1 MSTRKKVIIAIIVV
15 AVLGAAAGANI
26 YFRREQGPSITAEAI
41 RARDLES
48 IVSASGRVQPK
59 RQVNISAQQMGR
71 VTRLAVEEGQRVKK
85 DQFLLEID
93 PRQLEG
99 QLQRGEASVA
109 AARSG
114 LAQAHVGVASA
125 QTALEQSRA
134 GLELS
139 QQNLKRQQDLW
150 KDGLTTREA
159 LDRAQNEVTVR
170 EAEVKRSQ
178 QEVTARQQDIETRE
192 QQIKQEQAGLSTTR
206 YNMAQIVVLSPMD
219 GIVTRRNIEEGE
231 TAVVGTMNNAGSQLL
246 TIADMS
252 VIEAEVEVDDTDI
265 PFVMLGQQA
274 KVKIDAVEDRE
285 FRGHVTEIGN
295 SPIQSSNQQGG
306 QRQATSFRVVITLD
320 EEVPNIR
327 PGFTCTAD
335 ITTSTKQ
342 NVTSVPIQALTVRE
356 LLFDPQG
363 KIVREDTT
371 DKRKRRSADDNKSSD
386 EPPPGHTRK
395 ETEGVFLV
403 RDKKAVFTPVKIG
416 IAGEKYFEVL
426 DGLKAGD
433 QVVTGPFA
441 NVRELADGEE
451 IRLQEEP
458 RSRRGASTGETS
470 RNQNENS
477 SRK

>member
-1 MSTRKKVIIAIIVV
+1 MSTRKKVVIAVIVV

-71 VTRLAVEEGQRVKK
+71 VTRLAVEEGQRVKAG
-85 DQFLLEID
+85 QFLLEID

-109 AARSG
+109 AAKSG
-114 LAQAHVGVASA
+114 LAQARTSVAA
-125 QTALEQSRA
+125 AETALEQAKA
-134 GLELS
+134 GLELA

-150 KDGLTTREA
+150 KDGLTTRES
-159 LDRAQNEVTVR
+159 LERAQNELTVR
-170 EAEVKRSQ
+170 QAEVKRSQ
-178 QEVTARQQDIETRE
+178 QDITLRNQEIETRE

-206 YNMAQIVVLSPMD
+206 YNMSQIIVVSPMD

-252 VIEAEVEVDDTDI
+252 VIEAEVEVDETDI
-265 PFVMLGQQA
+265 PFVALGQQA

-335 ITTSTKQ
+335 ITTSKKQ
-342 NVTSVPIQALTVRE
+342 NVTAVPIQALTVRE

-363 KIVREDTT
+363 KIVREESK
-371 DKRKRRSADDNKSSD
+371 DKRRRSSSDTNTTAD

-426 DGLKAGD
+426 EGLKTGD

-451 IRLQEEP
+451 IRLQQET
-458 RSRRGASTGETS
+458 RNRRGTSTSESSG
-470 RNQNENS
+470 NQNESS

>member
-1 MSTRKKVIIAIIVV
+1 MSTRKKVIISVIVV

-26 YFRREQGPSITAEAI
+26 YFRREQGPSVTAEAI
-41 RARDLES
+41 RTRDLES

-109 AARSG
+109 AAKSG
-114 LAQAHVGVASA
+114 LAQAQVSVSSA
-125 QTALEQSRA
+125 ETAREQSKA
-134 GLELS
+134 SLQLA

-150 KDGLTTREA
+150 KDGLTTRES
-159 LDRAQNEVTVR
+159 LERAQNDVTIR
-170 EAEVKRSQ
+170 EADVRRSEQ
-178 QEVTARQQDIETRE
+178 DVAARKQEIETRA

-252 VIEAEVEVDDTDI
+252 VIEAEVEVDETDI
-265 PFVMLGQQA
+265 PFVVLGQQA

-295 SPIQSSNQQGG
+295 SPIQSNNQQGG

-335 ITTSTKQ
+335 ITTSKKQ
-342 NVTSVPIQALTVRE
+342 NVISVPIQALTVRE
-356 LLFDPQG
+356 LLFDPQN
-363 KIVREDTT
+363 KIVRENTT
-371 DKRKRRSADDNKSSD
+371 DKRKRRSADDSKSSD

-395 ETEGVFLV
+395 ETEGVFLIQ
-403 RDKKAVFTPVKIG
+403 DKKAVFTPVKVG

-426 DGLKAGD
+426 DGLKPGD
-433 QVVTGPFA
+433 RVITGPFA
-441 NVRELADGEE
+441 NVRGLTDGEE
-451 IRLQEEP
+451 IRLQDET
-458 RSRRGASTGETS
+458 RNRRTGTSSDGRTQDESTS
-470 RNQNENS
+470 R
-477 SRK
+477 K

>member
-1 MSTRKKVIIAIIVV
+1 MSTRKKVIIAVIVV
-15 AVLGAAAGANI
+15 VVLGAAAGANI

-71 VTRLAVEEGQRVKK
+71 VTRLAVEEGQRVKAG
-85 DQFLLEID
+85 QFLLEID

-109 AARSG
+109 AAKSG

-125 QTALEQSRA
+125 QTSLEQSKA
-134 GLELS
+134 SLELS

-159 LDRAQNEVTVR
+159 LERAQNEVTVR

-178 QEVTARQQDIETRE
+178 QEIAARQQEIETRE
-192 QQIKQEQAGLSTTR
+192 QQIKQEQAGLSSTR
-206 YNMAQIVVLSPMD
+206 YNMSQIVIESPMD

-252 VIEAEVEVDDTDI
+252 VIEAEVEVDETDI
-265 PFVMLGQQA
+265 PFVALGQPA
-274 KVKIDAVEDRE
+274 KVTIDAVEDRE

-295 SPIQSSNQQGG
+295 SPIQSNNQQGG

-335 ITTSTKQ
+335 ITTSKKQ

-363 KIVREDTT
+363 KIVREDPK
-371 DKRKRRSADDNKSSD
+371 DKRRRGADTNTSAD

-403 RDKKAVFTPVKIG
+403 RDKKVVFTPVKIG

-426 DGLKAGD
+426 EGLKAGD

-458 RSRRGASTGETS
+458 RNRRNGSPSENSRKQDEA
-470 RNQNENS
+470 S

>member
-1 MSTRKKVIIAIIVV
+1 MSTRKKVIIAVIVV

-26 YFRREQGPSITAEAI
+26 YFRREQGPSVTAEAI
-41 RARDLES
+41 RTRDLES

-109 AARSG
+109 AAKSG
-114 LAQAHVGVASA
+114 LAQAQVSVASA
-125 QTALEQSRA
+125 ETAWEQSKA
-134 GLELS
+134 SLQLA

-150 KDGLTTREA
+150 KDGLTTRES
-159 LDRAQNEVTVR
+159 LERAQNDVTIR
-170 EAEVKRSQ
+170 EADVKRSQ
-178 QEVTARQQDIETRE
+178 QDVAVRKQEIETRE

-252 VIEAEVEVDDTDI
+252 VIEAEVEVDETDI
-265 PFVMLGQQA
+265 PFVVLGQQA

-295 SPIQSSNQQGG
+295 SPIQSANQQGG

-342 NVTSVPIQALTVRE
+342 NVISVPIQALTVRE
-356 LLFDPQG
+356 LLFDPQN

-371 DKRKRRSADDNKSSD
+371 DKRKRRNPDDNKSSD

-403 RDKKAVFTPVKIG
+403 RDNKAVFTPVKIG

-426 DGLKAGD
+426 DGLKVGD
-433 QVVTGPFA
+433 RVITGPFA
-441 NVRELADGEE
+441 NVRGLTDGEE
-451 IRLQEEP
+451 IRLQEES
-458 RSRRGASTGETS
+458 RDRRRGTTTGGGTQGES
-470 RNQNENS
+470 S